1 MAIALS
7 KLLIGLLHHIVACE
21 GIFFAKDL
29 LAEVVHPSKYFH
41 SRRHCPVA
49 TLNSYQY
56 NPATNKTKRTFGPR
70 TRYFHIHLV
79 CTSVHYERKMHVL
92 IIRK

>member
-7 KLLIGLLHHIVACE
+7 KLLIGLLHHIVARE
-21 GIFFAKDL
+21 GILLKTL

-49 TLNSYQY
+49 TLNYQY

-70 TRYFHIHLV
+70 TRYCHVHLA